1 MLSVHPVHTASSVVD
16 GEAVGPEKMSVS
28 NDATS
33 RAVHAGGLDA
43 GGVAPVCPIDGS
55 RKKGSQE
62 SGGGG
67 PMNDSEGN
75 NQRRFTHQVP
85 PFAWETFCLLVC

>member
-33 RAVHAGGLDA
+33 RAIHTGGLDA

-55 RKKGSQE
+55 RKKGRQE
-62 SGGGG
+62 SGGG
-67 PMNDSEGN
+67 D
-75 NQRRFTHQVP
+75 Q
-85 PFAWETFCLLVC
+85 